1 MKYEKIII
9 GLITLCFLITIIQP
23 INGLKLLSPIIKDLD
38 IDNTANIGNVSSDEY
53 WLISFLLE
61 DNENYTDIYVK
72 ENQKNE
78 VIIDS
83 IKKTKES
90 IYAILKINENIKGE
104 YILTLIL
111 KSDNKQKEVNLKL
124 YITDKVIHS
133 VLENYNK
140 NAKINQTH
148 IIPITLLNKSTSTKN
163 IIITS
168 DLSEYWFDGDKTKK
182 TIRYVL
188 QPNSKKTVFYR
199 INPQKLG
206 EQNFNIFIQSVIN
219 NENKLFSTQEDTIIY
234 SININIKKDLKSIYE
249 SKKHSYPLFNQ
260 NLIPLYFFN
269 KIIKLI

>member
-148 IIPITLLNKSTSTKN
+148 IIPITLLNK
-163 IIITS
+163 
-168 DLSEYWFDGDKTKK
+168 
-182 TIRYVL
+182 
-188 QPNSKKTVFYR
+188 
-199 INPQKLG
+199 
-206 EQNFNIFIQSVIN
+206 
-219 NENKLFSTQEDTIIY
+219 
-234 SININIKKDLKSIYE
+234 
-249 SKKHSYPLFNQ
+249 
-260 NLIPLYFFN
+260 
-269 KIIKLI
+269 